1 MPQSRSKYVP
11 DERRQHL
18 EQNGLRLN
26 FSSVAGSIP
35 GFNATHARFD
45 KIENK
50 SEDEE
55 SNRDSHVQYHWR
67 SRDNRKGKPAPF
79 LKSLPAE
86 HPRPSPSHS
95 PTKPSAS
102 PEQIP

>member
-67 SRDNRKGKPAPF
+67 SRDNRK
-79 LKSLPAE
+79 
-86 HPRPSPSHS
+86 
-95 PTKPSAS
+95 
-102 PEQIP
+102 